1 MLMNLL
7 TSIDY
12 LAVIIAAVAGMVFGA
27 IWYMPGVFGDSWR
40 AALGHERWRHGDPR
54 ITVPVRVVATGITA
68 FSLAVLLSGAG
79 VTTLAGSMRLGL
91 VVGAGVVVP
100 TIVADYQFMGR
111 TWKLI
116 WLTAGHRVLHVLT
129 MSSVLGAFRHYG

>member
-1 MLMNLL
+1 MFMNLL
-7 TSIDY
+7 ASIDY
-12 LAVIIAAVAGMVFGA
+12 LAVVFAAVAGMMLGA

-40 AALGHERWRHGDPR
+40 AALGQERWRHADPR
-54 ITVPVRVVATGITA
+54 ITVLVRMIATAITA

-79 VTTLAGSMRLGL
+79 VTTLAGSLRLGL

-100 TIVADYQFMGR
+100 TIVGDYQFMGR

-116 WLTAGHRVLHVLT
+116 VLTAGHRLLHIVS
-129 MSSVLGAFRHYG
+129 MSGVLGAFRQYG